1 MPSPAPTAKSLLPDG
16 IEIFRPG
23 THIDDSGTAHSFSEA
38 DLAATAKAYD
48 PTIREAPLC
57 VGHPESDKPAYGF
70 VRALQVNT
78 DGRLAMS
85 TADVQAAFAEM
96 VRERR
101 FPKRS
106 ASFYPPRHPNN
117 PKPGVWYL
125 RHVAFLGAQPPAVA
139 GLRDIQFADD
149 AAGLVNFSEA
159 QPTEQ
164 EPPMPTATKKTAEEL
179 QAELDQVNAQ
189 IAAANGKASAA
200 EAEAADAKA
209 KLAQFAE
216 QKRAERT
223 AGFVSFAEDQ
233 VKAAKLRPADKA
245 ALVATLEALAD
256 AQPVDFAE
264 GGQVK
269 KLPLA
274 DWLKERVAGGA
285 PMVQFGEHAP
295 GGDGG
300 GGTKGMSDAELDKRA
315 QDYARQHKVSY
326 ADAITAVCSFTG

>member
-1 MPSPAPTAKSLLPDG
+1 MPRQTPSAKTLPDG
-16 IEIFRPG
+16 IEIFRAG
-23 THIDDSGTAHSFSEA
+23 THIDDAGTSHSFSEA

-57 VGHPESDKPAYGF
+57 VGHPESDKPAFGF
-70 VRALQVNT
+70 VRALQLNA

-85 TADVQAAFAEM
+85 TADVHPQFAEM

-106 ASFYPPRHPNN
+106 ASFYPPKHPNN
-117 PKPGVWYL
+117 PTPGTWYL
-125 RHVAFLGAQPPAVA
+125 RHVAFLGAQPPAVS
-139 GLRDIQFADD
+139 GLRDIQFGDD
-149 AAGLVNFSEA
+149 SAGLVNFSEA
-159 QPTEQ
+159 QPQQ
-164 EPPMPTATKKTAEEL
+164 EPTMPATKKTAEEL

-189 IAAANGKASAA
+189 IAEANTRATT
-200 EAEAADAKA
+200 AEAAAA
-209 KLAQFAE
+209 AATTQLAQFSEA
-216 QKRAERT
+216 QRAART

-269 KLPLA
+269 KLPLV
-274 DWLKERVAGGA
+274 DWLKDRVSTGT
-285 PMVQFGEHAP
+285 PLVQFGEHAA
-295 GGDGG
+295 GGAG

-326 ADAITAVCSFTG
+326 ADAITAVCSFTS

>member
-1 MPSPAPTAKSLLPDG
+1 MPRQTPSAKTTLPDG
-16 IEIFRPG
+16 VEIFRAG
-23 THIDDSGTAHSFSEA
+23 THIDDSGTSHSFSEA
-38 DLAATAKAYD
+38 DLAATAQAYD

-70 VRALQVNT
+70 VRALQVNA

-85 TADVQAAFAEM
+85 TADVHPQFAEM

-117 PKPGVWYL
+117 PTPGTWYL
-125 RHVAFLGAQPPAVA
+125 RHVAFLGAQPPAVS
-139 GLRDIQFADD
+139 GLRDIQFGDD
-149 AAGLVNFSEA
+149 SAGLVNFSEA
-159 QPTEQ
+159 QTTEQ

-189 IAAANGKASAA
+189 IATANGKASAA

-209 KLAQFAE
+209 KLAQFSE

-269 KLPLA
+269 KLPLV
-274 DWLKERVAGGA
+274 DWLKDRVSTGT
-285 PMVQFGEHAP
+285 PLVQFGEHAA
-295 GGDGG
+295 GGAGG
-300 GGTKGMSDAELDKRA
+300 STKDLSDAEIDKRA
-315 QDYARQHKVSY
+315 QDYARQNKVSY
-326 ADAITAVCSFTG
+326 ADALTAVCSFTS